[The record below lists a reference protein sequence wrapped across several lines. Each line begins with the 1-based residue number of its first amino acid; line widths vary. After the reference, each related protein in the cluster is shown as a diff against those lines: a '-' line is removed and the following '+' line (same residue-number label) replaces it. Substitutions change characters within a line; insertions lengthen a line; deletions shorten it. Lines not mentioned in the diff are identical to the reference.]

1 MFRWPLRDSHELCQ
15 DLMKSKPEPAVV
27 MSAEIN
33 ISKTMNSWTMPHVGM
48 ALLGVI
54 LDLMQAGF

>member
-1 MFRWPLRDSHELCQ
+1 MFRWPLRDSYELCQ

-33 ISKTMNSWTMPHVGM
+33 IFKGPFTTI
-48 ALLGVI
+48 LLKQGQLSLKFSI
-54 LDLMQAGF
+54 L